1 MRNPS
6 KIVQKRMPDY
16 AQSLAEAS
24 MDLRRWADAVDLK
37 EEKVVRD
44 RASNQ
49 LYSHTDVLATTAAG
63 VNTL

>member
-1 MRNPS
+1 
-6 KIVQKRMPDY
+6 MPDY